1 MHWASLREYLRC
13 LIIVVICSA
22 FTPYVYLH
30 VRVSVHTY
38 VFCMR
43 IRVRVRANYVYVID
57 RVWFS
62 SHTHIGAWMVSTN
75 WCLNSYNSRSYITN
89 LSLYYRWCITV
100 DYLIRYFLEFN
111 IIDSW
116 ISCWLFIELFSLS
129 FSCQRLTSEIISC
142 LYSIFLMW
150 FIVSC
155 ALYFDALFIN
165 S

>member
-13 LIIVVICSA
+13 LIIIVVICSA

-116 ISCWLFIELFSLS
+116 ISCWLFIELFQFEFLVSKVDIWDYFVFVQHL
-129 FSCQRLTSEIISC
+129 FDVI
-142 LYSIFLMW
+142 YSILRAIFR
-150 FIVSC
+150 C
-155 ALYFDALFIN
+155 ALY
-165 S
+165 